1 MVLVYVQ
8 ALDGPVQRQRF
19 ETVYTACL
27 GRMLALARRYLPGR
41 ADAEDAVHQAF
52 VSLAERFTRLERL
65 SPTELEAYLVV
76 VVERKAIDI
85 LRRQAR
91 QSGVPFDENIP
102 LVTPAPCGSPL
113 ADAMG
118 RLPPRYREA
127 LLLRYG
133 YGYSTRET
141 ASLLGLSVAAAQ
153 KALQRAKRALQ
164 AELEQEE
171 ATV

>member
-1 MVLVYVQ
+1 M
-8 ALDGPVQRQRF
+8 
-19 ETVYTACL
+19 
-27 GRMLALARRYLPGR
+27 
-41 ADAEDAVHQAF
+41 
-52 VSLAERFTRLERL
+52 
-65 SPTELEAYLVV
+65 
-76 VVERKAIDI
+76 
-85 LRRQAR
+85 
-91 QSGVPFDENIP
+91 
-102 LVTPAPCGSPL
+102 TPAPCGSPL

-118 RLPPRYREA
+118 RLPPRCREA

>member
-1 MVLVYVQ
+1 MLVYTQ
-8 ALDGPVQRQRF
+8 AIEGAAGKHLFEEVYAAYCGRLLTLAHRRLPERQ
-19 ETVYTACL
+19 
-27 GRMLALARRYLPGR
+27 
-41 ADAEDAVHQAF
+41 DAEDAAHQAF
-52 VSLAERFTRLERL
+52 LALAEHFDRL
-65 SPTELEAYLVV
+65 SRLPRQQLEAYLVV

-85 LRRQAR
+85 LRHQAR
-91 QSGVPFDENIP
+91 QSGIPFDENIP

-113 ADAMG
+113 ADAMS
-118 RLPPRYREA
+118 RLPPRCREA

-153 KALQRAKRALQ
+153 KALQRAKQALQ

>member
-1 MVLVYVQ
+1 MLLYTQ
-8 ALDGPVQRQRF
+8 TIGDAQQRRLF
-19 ETVYTACL
+19 EDVYTAYR
-27 GRMLALARRYLPGR
+27 GRMLALARRKLRSPE
-41 ADAEDAVHQAF
+41 DAEDAVHQAF
-52 VSLAERFTRLERL
+52 VALAERFDRLERL
-65 SPTELEAYLVV
+65 SATELEAYLVV

-91 QSGVPFDENIP
+91 QSGIPFDENIP

-118 RLPPRYREA
+118 RLPPRCREA

>member
-1 MVLVYVQ
+1 M
-8 ALDGPVQRQRF
+8 
-19 ETVYTACL
+19 
-27 GRMLALARRYLPGR
+27 
-41 ADAEDAVHQAF
+41 
-52 VSLAERFTRLERL
+52 
-65 SPTELEAYLVV
+65 
-76 VVERKAIDI
+76 VVERKCIDL
-85 LRRQAR
+85 LRQ
-91 QSGVPFDENIP
+91 QSRLSGTPFDETIP
-102 LVTPAPCGSPL
+102 LVTPAPCGDAL

-118 RLPPRYREA
+118 RLPPRCREA

-153 KALQRAKRALQ
+153 KALQRAKQALQ

>member
-1 MVLVYVQ
+1 MLLYTQ
-8 ALDGPVQRQRF
+8 TIGDAQQRRLF
-19 ETVYTACL
+19 EDVYTAYR
-27 GRMLALARRYLPGR
+27 GRMLALARRKLRSPE
-41 ADAEDAVHQAF
+41 DAEDAVHQAF
-52 VSLAERFTRLERL
+52 LSLAEHFDRLATL
-65 SPTELEAYLVV
+65 PSTELEAYLTV
-76 VVERKAIDI
+76 VVERKCIDL
-85 LRRQAR
+85 LRQ
-91 QSGVPFDENIP
+91 QSRLSGSPFDETIP
-102 LVTPAPCGSPL
+102 LVTPAPCGDAL

-153 KALQRAKRALQ
+153 KALQRAKQALQ

>member
-1 MVLVYVQ
+1 MLVYVQ
-8 ALDGPVQRQRF
+8 TLDGPERRQRF
-19 ETVYTACL
+19 ESLYTACQ
-27 GRMLALARRYLPGR
+27 GRMLSLARRYLPVR
-41 ADAEDAVHQAF
+41 EDAEDAVHQAF
-52 VSLAERFTRLERL
+52 VALAERFDRLERL
-65 SPTELEAYLVV
+65 SATELEAYLVV

-91 QSGVPFDENIP
+91 QSGVPFDENTP

-118 RLPPRYREA
+118 RLPPRCREA

>member
-1 MVLVYVQ
+1 MLVYVQ

-27 GRMLALARRYLPGR
+27 GRMLALARRYLPVR

-118 RLPPRYREA
+118 RLPPLYREA

-153 KALQRAKRALQ
+153 KALQRAKQALQ